1 MGDPVF
7 KLLNM
12 YKTTCVLEEI
22 HARKVRILFDD
33 GNTYL
38 GIIVRKDPETDMWVT
53 VFEDGE
59 EDQTADP
66 ATDSDYTLLAQVIG
80 ARAPH

>member
-1 MGDPVF
+1 MFLCNVF
-7 KLLNM
+7 FFATVKSKKSE
-12 YKTTCVLEEI
+12 KTSGSSYFGWKPRV
-22 HARKVRILFDD
+22 LFDD

-66 ATDSDYTLLAQVIG
+66 ATDSDYTLLD
-80 ARAPH
+80 